1 MFKGNVW
8 QFKMKIN
15 NLFFN
20 FPLNVSYI
28 RAFLFL
34 ILTSFFSISHGMTT
48 AECNYLSSEI
58 NKDLPSRINAYS
70 TAITSMCIGT
80 QPIYLV
86 YHLRAH
92 YPKSQFDMNSF
103 QHLRQGQINLWC
115 STPSQRRLLKQVGIK
130 YVYFDSANI
139 YIGETSFTFKDCPR

>member
-8 QFKMKIN
+8 QVKMKIN
-15 NLFFN
+15 NLFYN
-20 FPLNVSYI
+20 FSLNVSYI
-28 RAFLFL
+28 RAFLLL

-58 NKDLPSRINAYS
+58 NKSLPSRINAYS
-70 TAITSMCIGT
+70 TAVTSMCIGSK
-80 QPIYLV
+80 PIYLV

-92 YPKSQFDMNSF
+92 YPKSQFDMNSLKE
-103 QHLRQGQINLWC
+103 LRQGQINSWC
-115 STPSQRRLLKQVGIK
+115 STPAQRRLLKQVGIR
-130 YVYFDSANI
+130 YVYFDVANI